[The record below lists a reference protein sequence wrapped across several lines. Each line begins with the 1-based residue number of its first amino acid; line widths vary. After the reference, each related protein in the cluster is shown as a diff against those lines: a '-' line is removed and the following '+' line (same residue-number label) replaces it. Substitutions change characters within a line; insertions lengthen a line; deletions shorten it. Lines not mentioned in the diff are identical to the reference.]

1 MILSADIREVKET
14 GIRDIVDIY
23 RKQDKYT
30 DLGLEINMIVAT
42 SNQELRNYS
51 SSLKFIDIEDFLM
64 KKF

>member
-42 SNQELRNYS
+42 SNQKLRNYS